1 MARDTTDF
9 RPIESVD
16 ELVDHLAEG
25 NKPRDKWRIGTE
37 HEKFPFYVDGNAP
50 VPYGGERGI
59 RALLEGMQQKLGWD
73 PILDAGRIIGLVEPT
88 GQGAI
93 SLEPGGQFELSG
105 APLETIHQTCREG
118 NAHLAQLRE
127 IAEPLGIRFLG
138 LGGSPKWTLAE
149 TPKMPKS
156 RYEIMT
162 RYMPKVGTKGLDMMY
177 RTCTIQVN
185 LDFESEADMRRKMQV
200 SLKLQ
205 PLSTALFANSPFHRE
220 PAERVA
226 ELARRHLARHR
237 QPALRTARILLL
249 ARFRLRRLCRMGARR
264 ADVFRHSRRPL
275 SRHDPRHLPPVH
287 GRALPRNYIPDGLP
301 TMGDWANHLSTLFPD
316 VRLKRFLE
324 MRGADG
330 GPWRRICAL
339 PAFWVG
345 LLYDEAAL
353 DAAETLTSIGPT
365 RKCWR
370 CATRC
375 RSRHFGA
382 EFRNTTLR
390 EIARD
395 VLVISRMGL
404 KNRARKNRD
413 GYDETSFLNTLDEV
427 VARGTT
433 SAEEMLSR
441 LPHALGRLD
450 RAGVHGICLLTSS
463 VRPTAERKSRFN
475 RGTETN

>member
-1 MARDTTDF
+1 MARDTTDNS
-9 RPIESVD
+9 PICGVD
-16 ELVDHLAEG
+16 ELVGYLAAG

-37 HEKFPFYVDGNAP
+37 HEKFPFYVDGHGP

-59 RALLEGMQQKLGWD
+59 RALLEGMQAKLGWE
-73 PILDAGRIIGLVEPT
+73 PIVDAGNIIGLVEPT

-138 LGGSPKWTLAE
+138 LGGSPKWSLAE
-149 TPKMPKS
+149 TPRMPKS
-156 RYEIMT
+156 RYGIMT
-162 RYMPKVGTKGLDMMY
+162 AYMPKVGSQGLDMMY

-205 PLSTALFANSPFHRE
+205 PLSTALFANSPFTDTRPNGLRSWRGDIWRDTDNQRSGLLEFCFSPEFGFADYVEWALDVPMYFVIRDGRYHDMTHMTFRQFM
-220 PAERVA
+220 AGA
-226 ELARRHLARHR
+226 AR
-237 QPALRTARILLL
+237 
-249 ARFRLRRLCRMGARR
+249 
-264 ADVFRHSRRPL
+264 DEV
-275 SRHDPRHLPPVH
+275 
-287 GRALPRNYIPDGLP
+287 PDGMP

-345 LLYDEAAL
+345 LLYDAEAL
-353 DAAETLTSIGPT
+353 DAAEEMT
-365 RKCWR
+365 RDWTFEEVR
-370 CATRC
+370 EMRDAVPREALATM
-375 RSRHFGA
+375 
-382 EFRNTTLR
+382 FRNRSLLEVGRETL
-390 EIARD
+390 A
-395 VLVISRMGL
+395 ISRLGL

-413 GYDETSFLNTLDEV
+413 GYDEQSFLAPLDEV

-433 SAEEMLSR
+433 SAEEMVQAYHMRWGGSIDPVFLEY
-441 LPHALGRLD
+441 AY
-450 RAGVHGICLLTSS
+450 
-463 VRPTAERKSRFN
+463 
-475 RGTETN
+475 